1 METTLIE
8 KTLIGFLKT
17 SKASKGKSALV
28 FLMLDNDT
36 QMMEMCRYLSKNP
49 EATEAEILTTAKKI
63 ANMPRKNSS
72 P

>member
-28 FLMLDNDT
+28 FLMLDSDK
-36 QMMEMCRYLSKNP
+36 QMLKMCRYLSENP
-49 EATEAEILTTAKKI
+49 EATEQEILASAEKI
-63 ANMPRKNSS
+63 AKTA
-72 P
+72 